1 MKKALAPSKFY
12 NHVEREILDF
22 IEYQLRFVNP
32 RSPSEIITDVLSDIS
47 KKSGGIIKARLGYKS
62 RKVSI
67 KIKIPC
73 EWTWQLE
80 EEESD
85 NVNQEIQ

>member
-1 MKKALAPSKFY
+1 MKNKLTPSKFY
-12 NHVEREILDF
+12 RHIHREVLDF

-32 RSPSEIITDVLSDIS
+32 RSPNEIITDVLSDIN
-47 KKSGGIIKARLGYKS
+47 KKSGGIIKTRLGYKS

-67 KIKIPC
+67 TIILPC

-80 EEESD
+80 EID
-85 NVNQEIQ
+85 NVDKEI